1 MPGWGGSFVAFRV
14 LFILLTLLNVI
25 VTLILS
31 GVHPNVILFS
41 IMMLFLYTNVLAPGR
56 VLRKFDGG
64 KVVAITVLFLI
75 DRNVERSNTLKRM
88 VGGLLPRNGAAIFG
102 TRFHVLPAV
111 TFVSTFL
118 GGAPIIIVFTPV
130 VGH

>member
-1 MPGWGGSFVAFRV
+1 MLVVAFRV
-14 LFILLTLLNVI
+14 MFMLLSLLKVI
-25 VTLILS
+25 VTLVLS

-41 IMMLFLYTNVLAPGR
+41 IIMLFLYTNVLDPGR

-64 KVVAITVLFLI
+64 KVVAITVLFLM
-75 DRNVERSNTLKRM
+75 DRNIHRSKTLKRI
-88 VGGLLPRNGAAIFG
+88 VGGLLPMNGAAIFG

-118 GGAPIIIVFTPV
+118 GGAPMMMVFTPV